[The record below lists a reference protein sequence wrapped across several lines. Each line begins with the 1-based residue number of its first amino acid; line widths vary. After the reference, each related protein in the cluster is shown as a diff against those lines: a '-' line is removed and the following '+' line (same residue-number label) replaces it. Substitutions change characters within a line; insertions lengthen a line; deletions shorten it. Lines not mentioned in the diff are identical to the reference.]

1 MPTTKGTRAIPA
13 TVLPTPPAL
22 PMVTTTAARTPSAP
36 IFSAIDPA
44 VIAWNTPLVV
54 DTSAAGTNAST
65 ATVATMYVPAIST
78 PDAYT
83 ARGSVFCGSRTSW
96 LIAETSSSPLNA
108 NAICDQKFTVSQFQ
122 TGNMLDHVKCV
133 TDPCFIH
140 RIAATPSSASKGKY
154 VDTPPAFCSH
164 LPTFSPMIF
173 SPTATTS
180 MPTETESKN
189 VRFCESAAPF
199 SPIMY
204 ALLAALAS
212 SNPGK

>member
-65 ATVATMYVPAIST
+65 ATVATMYIPAIST

-122 TGNMLDHVKCV
+122 TGNMFDYVKWV
-133 TDPCFIH
+133 TGPCFAH
-140 RIAATPSSASKGKY
+140 RIAAIPSSASSGK
-154 VDTPPAFCSH
+154 
-164 LPTFSPMIF
+164 
-173 SPTATTS
+173 
-180 MPTETESKN
+180 
-189 VRFCESAAPF
+189 
-199 SPIMY
+199 
-204 ALLAALAS
+204 
-212 SNPGK
+212 